1 MHPRPATYDPDVI
14 EIIETTTDEVVEALG
29 RLVPQLS
36 TSSSPPRREDVEAI
50 ISSEASR
57 LMVARDA
64 AGQIVGTLTLVIFP
78 IPTGIRAWVEDV
90 IVDEEARGAGIGAA
104 LTQEALRLARAAGAR
119 TVDLT
124 SRPSRDAANAL
135 YEREGFAQRET
146 HVYRYVL

>member
-1 MHPRPATYDPDVI
+1 VI
-14 EIIETTTDEVVEALG
+14 EVIETATDEVVEALQ

-36 TSSSPPRREDVEAI
+36 TSSSPRREDVEAI

-57 LMVARDA
+57 LLVARDA
-64 AGQIVGTLTLVIFP
+64 VGQIVGTLTLVIFP

-90 IVDEEARGAGIGAA
+90 IVDEQARGAGIGAA

-124 SRPSRDAANAL
+124 SRPSRDAAHAL
-135 YEREGFAQRET
+135 YRREGFTQRET
-146 HVYRYVL
+146 HVYRHVL